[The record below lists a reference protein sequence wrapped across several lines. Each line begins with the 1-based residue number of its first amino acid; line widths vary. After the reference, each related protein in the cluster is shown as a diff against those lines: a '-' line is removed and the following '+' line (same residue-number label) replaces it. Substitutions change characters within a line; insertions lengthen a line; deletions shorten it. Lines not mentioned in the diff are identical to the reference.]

1 MSWTVFANRDE
12 GSLSHRLSVS
22 CKPGSCGGETGIYF
36 SEGLCLPSH
45 AALTST
51 GAQGFG
57 LWMGEDGGG
66 GGQRVELGPGM
77 ELWGWGLGGCCT
89 KDAAWPSRAIWPSPS
104 HAPWGRVKDRWQRL
118 VGWTGLWLWHIMI
131 GYAGLLKVR
140 PLAYHMPTQ
149 LPVRKDILHD
159 PGKKPSSD
167 QPQ

>member
-12 GSLSHRLSVS
+12 GSLSHRLNVS
-22 CKPGSCGGETGIYF
+22 YKPGSCGAETGIYF

-89 KDAAWPSRAIWPSPS
+89 KEAAWPSRAIWPSPS
-104 HAPWGRVKDRWQRL
+104 PCTLREGEGQVAAASGMDWSL
-118 VGWTGLWLWHIMI
+118 VMGYHDWLC
-131 GYAGLLKVR
+131 R
-140 PLAYHMPTQ
+140 PLKSQTPRIPHAHSASSQ
-149 LPVRKDILHD
+149 EGH
-159 PGKKPSSD
+159 PSW
-167 QPQ
+167 P